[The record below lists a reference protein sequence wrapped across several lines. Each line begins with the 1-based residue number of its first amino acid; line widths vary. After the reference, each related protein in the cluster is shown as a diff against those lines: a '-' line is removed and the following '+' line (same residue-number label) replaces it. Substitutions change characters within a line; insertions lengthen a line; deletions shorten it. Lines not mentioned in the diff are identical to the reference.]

1 LKPKKSESKSE
12 HIRLKLKG
20 LIDNYG
26 TLLEKD
32 DLRNKVIGLIPAFK
46 QLRGLGKSIIQQ
58 VDTASARDRILFYM
72 QKYPLVPIS
81 GDEFLVISGIQEYA
95 RRIRELRVQFGWKI
109 ISGYTAR
116 EMAEAMEADD
126 SDKQTLLLMKPSDY
140 MLVSKACDRELAHRW
155 NMANTIRNKPISIRD
170 KIIEFL
176 KLNVGRPV
184 TGEELRYL
192 AKNRLE
198 WPRRVRELRT
208 EFGWPIVTKNTGRED
223 LDVGSYVLEADRQSP
238 VHDRKI
244 PDPVRYAILERD
256 KYKCVKCGWSHK
268 KYNRSNPRH
277 LELHH
282 VKHHSRG
289 GENTKENLIS
299 VCTSCHDEI
308 HRAEN

>member
-1 LKPKKSESKSE
+1 MKPKKSESKSE

-46 QLRGLGKSIIQQ
+46 QLRGLGKSLIQQ